1 MVNKRTPIVNKR
13 TPINQSIR
21 DRELR
26 VIGPDNTQLGILS
39 REEALS
45 IAEQHDLDLVVVAR
59 NSQPPVARIVDWG
72 KYTYQRDKKLQGSRK
87 ASKASE
93 LKQMRFGLKI
103 GDHDIEVKLRKVS
116 EFLDKDFR
124 VKLGVF
130 LRGREME
137 HKDLAF
143 DFAKSLV
150 DKLNE
155 ESRFNGNI
163 VVEQP
168 PKLSGRLVNQVI
180 RNSGKPRTGNAK
192 NQEPQRHQGPNSSD
206 QKGPTD
212 GP

>member
-1 MVNKRTPIVNKR
+1 M
-13 TPINQSIR
+13 
-21 DRELR
+21 R
-26 VIGPDNTQLGILS
+26 VIGPDNDQLGILS
-39 REEALS
+39 RDEALS
-45 IAEQHDLDLVVVAR
+45 IAEQHSLDLVVVAR

-87 ASKASE
+87 AVKTNE
-93 LKQMRFGLKI
+93 VKQMRFGLKI
-103 GDHDIEVKLRKVS
+103 GEHDIEVKLRKVS
-116 EFLDKDFR
+116 EFLNKDFR

-143 DFAKSLV
+143 NFAKSLV
-150 DKLNE
+150 DRLND

-180 RNSGKPRTGNAK
+180 RNSSKPQTSHAK
-192 NQEPQRHQGPNSSD
+192 NQEPQRNKGSNSSD
-206 QKGPTD
+206 QKRSGN
-212 GP
+212 GS

>member
-1 MVNKRTPIVNKR
+1 M
-13 TPINQSIR
+13 
-21 DRELR
+21 R
-26 VIGPDNTQLGILS
+26 VIGPDNSQLGILS

-45 IAEQHDLDLVVVAR
+45 RAEQHNLDLVVVAR

-72 KYTYQRDKKLQGSRK
+72 KYTYQRDKKLQSSRK
-87 ASKASE
+87 ATKANE

-103 GDHDIEVKLRKVS
+103 GEHDIEVKLRKVS
-116 EFLDKDFR
+116 EFLNKDFR

-143 DFAKSLV
+143 DFARSLV

-155 ESRFNGNI
+155 ESRFNGSI

-180 RNSGKPRTGNAK
+180 RNSSKTPSNAQ
-192 NQEPQRHQGPNSSD
+192 NQEPQRHQRPNQSD
-206 QKGPTD
+206 QKGSRD

>member
-13 TPINQSIR
+13 TPINQYIR

-26 VIGPDNTQLGILS
+26 VIGPDNSQLGILS

-45 IAEQHDLDLVVVAR
+45 IAEQHDLDLVVVAH
-59 NSQPPVARIVDWG
+59 NSQPPVARIVNWG
-72 KYTYQRDKKLQGSRK
+72 KYTYQRDKKLQGNRK

-103 GDHDIEVKLRKVS
+103 GEHDIEVKLRKVS
-116 EFLDKDFR
+116 EFLNKDFR

-180 RNSGKPRTGNAK
+180 RNSGKPRTDNAK
-192 NQEPQRHQGPNSSD
+192 NQEPQRHQGPDSGD
-206 QKGPTD
+206 QKGPSD
-212 GP
+212 GS

>member
-1 MVNKRTPIVNKR
+1 MINRQA
-13 TPINQSIR
+13 PINYAIR

-26 VIGPDNTQLGILS
+26 VIGPDNSQLGIIS
-39 REEALS
+39 RDEALA
-45 IAEQHDLDLVVVAR
+45 IAEKHDLDLVVVAR
-59 NSQPPVARIVDWG
+59 SSQPPVARIVDWG

-87 ASKASE
+87 VSRGHE

-116 EFLDKDFR
+116 EFLNKDFR

-143 DFAKSLV
+143 ELAKSLV
-150 DKLNE
+150 DRLND
-155 ESRFNGNI
+155 ESHFGGSI

-168 PKLSGRLVNQVI
+168 PKLSGRLVTQVI
-180 RNSGKPRTGNAK
+180 RNNQKPRTNNAK
-192 NQEPQRHQGPNSSD
+192 DQEPQGN
-206 QKGPTD
+206 KGPRPNHPI
-212 GP
+212 GKSNGS